1 MSSCKRFAT
10 YSRFEGPINPFRHI
24 ALTWALICKPLFP
37 CRGQTY
43 NCASQNIHFPSLY
56 CSFVDAT
63 MRSTPRPQAIA
74 LSSNKSGGRTSK
86 DLSKLKIHQS
96 ALQVNLGSP
105 FRILLDVDSD
115 VETPSPLTIFFDFPK
130 TSPLKTHATT
140 VWADSD
146 SDSDSDSESNA
157 SDGVQFISILSDNPF
172 YFPPTPPT
180 FQTTF
185 GLPEWVDSGSDFD
198 SYPDSDDSQYISI
211 PSGSRFHS
219 PTTPASFQTSFDL
232 SCASPVPSSM
242 PGSRGPRGLRDMRR
256 RAVPRRAPAR
266 HSAGSEARAF
276 SGGRGVPVQNGRG
289 VVLGAHGR
297 VHGRV
302 LGWAT
307 PCHAVPAFDSQWTP
321 VPGWNQ
327 RAGSCRHSCALSD
340 ILPRLVPRSAT
351 TQHCILA
358 PQPLCSLFE
367 THAPAAGCI

>member
-86 DLSKLKIHQS
+86 DLSKLKVHQS

-140 VWADSD
+140 DWADFD

-185 GLPEWVDSGSDFD
+185 GLPEWADSGSDFD
-198 SYPDSDDSQYISI
+198 SYPGSDDSQYISI

-232 SCASPVPSSM
+232 SCASPVPSACQVLAGHEDCATCAAELFHAELQRVIP
-242 PGSRGPRGLRDMRR
+242 PGVKQELFLVDEECLRRMDGELFSAPMDAFMDVCLAGLR
-256 RAVPRRAPAR
+256 PATLSLPSIASGLR
-266 HSAGSEARAF
+266 YPDGPNEQDPVDTAALCPTYYLASFLDLQQHSTAF
-276 SGGRGVPVQNGRG
+276 LHPNLS
-289 VVLGAHGR
+289 VLFSKR
-297 VHGRV
+297 TLR
-302 LGWAT
+302 
-307 PCHAVPAFDSQWTP
+307 Q
-321 VPGWNQ
+321 
-327 RAGSCRHSCALSD
+327 
-340 ILPRLVPRSAT
+340 
-351 TQHCILA
+351 
-358 PQPLCSLFE
+358 
-367 THAPAAGCI
+367 PAA